1 MPDGPCG
8 GPPNDRRVCHDWRR
22 LSGVGCFGK
31 PATLIT
37 MLVNVMA
44 QYERRTGEAQ
54 DRFVN
59 ASAVGCVVRHLMRRL
74 SEESRVFDG
83 LPPSQALQSERV
95 AGFFIHSD
103 GTRTRIRI
111 FTRKTACHPF
121 DPADDRGLGQVGV
134 RNGCQKAAG

>member
-1 MPDGPCG
+1 MPDRQCA
-8 GPPNDRRVCHDWRR
+8 GPPNHRGIYRDWRR

-37 MLVNVMA
+37 MLVNIMT

-59 ASAVGCVVRHLMRRL
+59 ASAVGCAVRHLMQRL
-74 SEESRVFDG
+74 SEESRVFNG
-83 LPPSQALQSERV
+83 LPPSKAIQAERV

-111 FTRKTACHPF
+111 FTRKTACHHF
-121 DPADDRGLGQVGV
+121 DPADHRD
-134 RNGCQKAAG
+134 

>member
-1 MPDGPCG
+1 MPDRQCA
-8 GPPNDRRVCHDWRR
+8 GPPNDRRVFHDWRR

-59 ASAVGCVVRHLMRRL
+59 ASAVGCAVRHLMQRL

-83 LPPSQALQSERV
+83 RWSAEATQTERV
-95 AGFFIHSD
+95 TGFFIHSD

-121 DPADDRGLGQVGV
+121 DPADHRD
-134 RNGCQKAAG
+134 